1 LPVSATFQSYSAPI
15 VDNVGPDAGDVT
27 AATEIS
33 KWRKQVLTTNSDQP
47 TNVPADLLQRDKA
60 LYIDGNWHVGGGK
73 SPLIFVDPSKAKAFA
88 SLTPGSVEQVAL
100 AAEAATRAFPTW
112 RATTGDHRSRYLRAI
127 ASGLA
132 KRKPDLVALQML
144 NNGKPRFEAE
154 IDVDDAIATFEY
166 YASLAEGIDG
176 QQGQRVDLG
185 DAALTGSTQFEP
197 LGPVALIVA
206 WNFPMVTTAWK
217 VAPALAAGCTA
228 VLKPSEFTTLAELVY
243 GDIASEINL
252 PPGVLNIV
260 PGGGDVGAAL
270 CGDRRIRKISFT
282 GSNATGSRVMA
293 AAASRIVPVSL
304 ELGGKSPIVILEDA
318 EIEQA
323 AEVASAGI
331 FFNCGQMC
339 SATSRLIVAAS
350 IADEFVEAML
360 SKARLIT
367 VGGPDNPDA
376 QMGPLTTREQ
386 YEKVLSVFDKART
399 DGLHCIA
406 GGVADSALGG
416 FFIQP
421 TIYRD
426 VPIDHP
432 VWRDEIFGP
441 VLAIRT
447 FTTVNEAVAL
457 ANDTEF
463 GLAATV
469 VGGDKVAAEAVARR
483 IDAGHVWV
491 NTPQVFFPN
500 TAWGGFKA
508 SGIGRELGPWG
519 LAAYRGIKHMTRAA

>member
-1 LPVSATFQSYSAPI
+1 M
-15 VDNVGPDAGDVT
+15 
-27 AATEIS
+27 
-33 KWRKQVLTTNSDQP
+33 TTHSNQP
-47 TNVPADLLQRDKA
+47 TPVPANLLQRDKA
-60 LYIDGNWHVGGGK
+60 VYINGSWHVGGGGP
-73 SPLIFVDPSKAKAFA
+73 SHLAFVDPSKATTFA
-88 SLTPGSVEQVAL
+88 TLIPGSVEQVAL
-100 AAEAATRAFPTW
+100 AAEAAARAFGAW
-112 RATTGDHRSRYLRAI
+112 RATTGAERARNLRAI
-127 ASGLA
+127 ASGLT

-154 IDVDDAIATFEY
+154 IDIDDAIATFEY
-166 YASLAEGIDG
+166 YADLAEGIDG
-176 QQGQRVDLG
+176 QQGQTVDLG
-185 DAALTGSTQFEP
+185 DTALAGSTYFEP
-197 LGPVALIVA
+197 LGPVGLIVA

-228 VLKPSEFTTLAELVY
+228 VLKPSEFTTLAELIY
-243 GDIASEINL
+243 GDIASEIGL

-260 PGGGDVGAAL
+260 PGGADVGAAL
-270 CGDRRIRKISFT
+270 CTDRRIRKVSFT

-293 AAASRIVPVSL
+293 AAANRIVPVSL
-304 ELGGKSPIVILEDA
+304 ELGGKSPIIILEDA
-318 EIEQA
+318 DIDQAVEI
-323 AEVASAGI
+323 ASAGI

-350 IADEFVEAML
+350 IADEFAAALVA
-360 SKARLIT
+360 KAKLIV

-386 YEKVLSVFDKART
+386 FDKVTSVLNQART
-399 DGLHCIA
+399 DGLNCIA
-406 GGVADSALGG
+406 GGAADAALGG

-426 VPIDHP
+426 VPADHP
-432 VWRDEIFGP
+432 VWRNEIFGP
-441 VLAIRT
+441 VLAIRS
-447 FTTVNEAVAL
+447 FRTVDEAVVL
-457 ANDTEF
+457 ANGTDF

-469 VGGDKVAAEAVARR
+469 VGGDKDTAEAVARR

-491 NTPQVFFPN
+491 NTPQLIFPN

-519 LAAYRGIKHMTRAA
+519 LAAYLGVKHMTRAA